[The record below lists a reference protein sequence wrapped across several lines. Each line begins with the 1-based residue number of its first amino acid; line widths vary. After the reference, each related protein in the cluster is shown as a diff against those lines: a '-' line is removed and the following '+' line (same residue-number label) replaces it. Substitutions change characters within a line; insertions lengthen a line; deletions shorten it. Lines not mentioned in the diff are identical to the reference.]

1 MNTYYPPSRFFVGD
15 IVKAEKETNR
25 HYSITTLK
33 NEYIGE
39 VVSIRGNFFTLKT
52 ISCKTLAGK
61 DSIFSDLYSPW
72 FSLLEESHASNDPSS
87 NPSHQEEQDD
97 IFFGMF

>member
-1 MNTYYPPSRFFVGD
+1 MNTYHPPSRFIVGD

-25 HYSITTLK
+25 YYSITTLE

-39 VVSIRGNFFTLKT
+39 VVSIRGDYFTLKT
-52 ISCKTLAGK
+52 ISCKTPAGK
-61 DSIFSDLYSPW
+61 DSIFSGLYSQW

>member
-1 MNTYYPPSRFFVGD
+1 MNTYYPPSRFVVGD

-25 HYSITTLK
+25 HYSITTLQ

-52 ISCKTLAGK
+52 ISCKNYLNG
-61 DSIFSDLYSPW
+61 SIFPGLYSPW

-87 NPSHQEEQDD
+87 EPSRQEEQDN

>member
-1 MNTYYPPSRFFVGD
+1 MNTYYPPARFVVGD

-25 HYSITTLK
+25 HYSITTLE

-61 DSIFSDLYSPW
+61 DSIFPSLYSPW
-72 FSLLEESHASNDPSS
+72 FSLLEESRASNDPSS
-87 NPSHQEEQDD
+87 DPSHQEEQDD